1 MNAGNGLLVLMGS
14 GETSPTM
21 VTLHRDLVAHLG
33 GDADAAVILETPYG
47 FQVNRDDISS
57 RAREY
62 FRRSVG
68 LATVVAPDTQAGAPS
83 IGAPGDGDAD
93 KVRDLVRR
101 ADWVFSGPGSPS
113 YALNRWHTLRLGEI
127 LRERV
132 ARGYGVTVMA
142 SAAACTVGFAALP
155 VYEVYKAGHP
165 PAWLTGLDLLGALG
179 LPVAVIPHYDNAE
192 GGTHDTR
199 FCYLGEPRLSALEQ
213 ELPDESAILG
223 IDEHTA
229 VIVDLSTSLVRVW
242 GRGFMTIRRQGASTL
257 VPGGTTLPLEQLR
270 DLVAGTE
277 PAVVPLP
284 RRPADADADADGGV
298 GAAHRAATAGAG
310 GAATL
315 QEAVAAAELRFDSA
329 QGARDAGTMAEVAV
343 ELESVIAA
351 WSADMEEDQ
360 GGEWAR
366 TVLHGM
372 IRRLAQAAGRGLR
385 EPEHTLGRILVPLL
399 GLRRRLRADGAYD
412 LADEVR
418 EAVAAGGVRLHDT
431 PEGSEWRWE
440 EETDPQQTGSRSQ
453 A

>member
-1 MNAGNGLLVLMGS
+1 
-14 GETSPTM
+14 M
-21 VTLHRDLVAHLG
+21 VTLHRELVAHLG
-33 GDADAAVILETPYG
+33 GDADAVILETPYG
-47 FQVNRDDISS
+47 FQVNRDDIST

-68 LATVVAPDTQAGAPS
+68 LPTAVAPDTHADNPSAGAP
-83 IGAPGDGDAD
+83 GAGDAD

-113 YALNRWHTLRLGEI
+113 YALGRWHALRLGEI

-165 PAWLTGLDLLGALG
+165 PAWLTGLDMLGALG
-179 LPVAVIPHYDNAE
+179 LPVAVIPHYDNTE

-199 FCYLGEPRLSALEQ
+199 FCYLGEPRLHGLEQ
-213 ELPDESAILG
+213 ELPDESAVLG

-229 VIVDLSTSLVRVW
+229 VIVDLDTSLVRVW
-242 GRGFMTIRRQGASTL
+242 GRGVMTVRRRGSSVL
-257 VPGGTTLPLEQLR
+257 VPAGTTLPLEQLR
-270 DLVAGTE
+270 GLVTGTE
-277 PAVVPLP
+277 SAAVPLP
-284 RRPADADADADGGV
+284 RRPADRGA
-298 GAAHRAATAGAG
+298 GAATRATTAGTG

-329 QGARDAGTMAEVAV
+329 QEARDAAVMAETVV

-351 WSADMEEDQ
+351 WSADMEEDM

-372 IRRLAQAAGRGLR
+372 IRRLAQAAGRGLS

-399 GLRRRLRADGAYD
+399 GLRRRLRAGGAYD

-418 EAVAAGGVRLHDT
+418 EAVAAGGVRLRDT
-431 PEGSEWRWE
+431 AEGSEWRWE
-440 EETDPQQTGSRSQ
+440 ETDGQETGSRSEP
-453 A
+453 

>member
-1 MNAGNGLLVLMGS
+1 MNSGNGLLVLMGS

-21 VTLHRDLVAHLG
+21 VTLHRELVAHLSG
-33 GDADAAVILETPYG
+33 NADAVILETPYG
-47 FQVNRDDISS
+47 FQVNRDDISN

-68 LATVVAPDTQAGAPS
+68 LATVIAPDTQAGPPS
-83 IGAPGDGDAD
+83 IGAPGNGDAD
-93 KVRDLVRR
+93 KVRDVVRR

-199 FCYLGEPRLSALEQ
+199 FCYLGEPRLAALEQ
-213 ELPDESAILG
+213 ELPYESAVLG

-229 VIVDLSTSLVRVW
+229 VIVDLRTSLVRVW
-242 GRGFMTIRRQGASTL
+242 GRGVMTIRRRGAGVP

-270 DLVAGTE
+270 DLVTGTA

-284 RRPADADADADGGV
+284 RRPAGADADV
-298 GAAHRAATAGAG
+298 GAAHRAATAGTG

-329 QGARDAGTMAEVAV
+329 QEARDARTMAEVAV

-431 PEGSEWRWE
+431 AEGSEWRWDG
-440 EETDPQQTGSRSQ
+440 ETDDQQTGSRSQ

>member
-1 MNAGNGLLVLMGS
+1 M
-14 GETSPTM
+14 
-21 VTLHRDLVAHLG
+21 HRELVAHLG
-33 GDADAAVILETPYG
+33 GDADAVILETPYG
-47 FQVNRDDISS
+47 FQVNRDDISA

-68 LATVVAPDTQAGAPS
+68 LTTVVAPDTPTGS
-83 IGAPGDGDAD
+83 ISGDGDGAR
-93 KVRDLVRR
+93 VRDMVRR
-101 ADWVFSGPGSPS
+101 AQWVFSGPGSPS
-113 YALNRWHTLRLGEI
+113 YALSRWHTLRLGEI

-132 ARGYGVTVMA
+132 ARGHGVTVMA
-142 SAAACTVGFAALP
+142 SAAACTAGFAALP

-199 FCYLGEPRLSALEQ
+199 FCYLGEPRLAALEQ
-213 ELPDESAILG
+213 ELPEGSAVLG

-229 VIVDLSTSLVRVW
+229 VIVDLGTSLARVW
-242 GRGFMTIRRQGASTL
+242 GRGVMTIRRRGASVL

-270 DLVAGTE
+270 DLVAGTK

-284 RRPADADADADGGV
+284 RRPADTDTDTDTDEGA
-298 GAAHRAATAGAG
+298 GAARHAATAGTG

-329 QGARDAGTMAEVAV
+329 QGARDGGTMAEVAV

-360 GGEWAR
+360 GGDWAR

-372 IRRLAQAAGRGLR
+372 IRRLAQAAGRGLS

-418 EAVAAGGVRLHDT
+418 EALAAGGVRLHDT
-431 PEGSEWRWE
+431 AEGSQWRWE
-440 EETDPQQTGSRSQ
+440 EETDDQQTGSRSQ
-453 A
+453 E

>member
-1 MNAGNGLLVLMGS
+1 MGS

-21 VTLHRDLVAHLG
+21 VTLHRELVAHLTL
-33 GDADAAVILETPYG
+33 DADAVILETPYG
-47 FQVNRDDISS
+47 FQVNRDDIST

-68 LATVVAPDTQAGAPS
+68 LTTVVAPDAHADRPLMGAS
-83 IGAPGDGDAD
+83 GDGGAD

-113 YALNRWHTLRLGEI
+113 YALGRWHTLRLGEI

-132 ARGYGVTVMA
+132 GRGYGVTVMA
-142 SAAACTVGFAALP
+142 SAAACTVGLAALP

-165 PAWLTGLDLLGALG
+165 PVWLTGLDLLGALG

-199 FCYLGEPRLSALEQ
+199 FCYLGEHRLAVLEH
-213 ELPDESAILG
+213 ELPDESAVLG
-223 IDEHTA
+223 IDEHSA
-229 VIVDLSTSLVRVW
+229 VIIDLDTSLVRVW
-242 GRGFMTIRRQGASTL
+242 GRGAMTIRRRGASVL
-257 VPGGTTLPLEQLR
+257 VPGGTTLPLDRLR
-270 DLVAGTE
+270 GLVKGT
-277 PAVVPLP
+277 ASGAVPLP
-284 RRPADADADADGGV
+284 RRPADGGV
-298 GAAHRAATAGAG
+298 GAASRATEVGTE

-315 QEAVAAAELRFDSA
+315 QEAVAAAELRFESA
-329 QGARDAGTMAEVAV
+329 QQACDAATMAETVV

-372 IRRLAQAAGRGLR
+372 IRRLARAAGRGLS

-399 GLRRRLRADGAYD
+399 SLRRRLRADGAYG

-418 EAVAAGGVRLHDT
+418 EALAAGGVRLRDT
-431 PEGSEWRWE
+431 AEGSEWCWE
-440 EETDPQQTGSRSQ
+440 EETDDQRTGSRPET
-453 A
+453 

>member
-1 MNAGNGLLVLMGS
+1 MSVNAGHGLLVLMGS

-21 VTLHRDLVAHLG
+21 VTLHREVTAHLDR
-33 GDADAAVILETPYG
+33 DADAVILETPYG
-47 FQVNRDDISS
+47 FQVNRDDISA

-68 LATVVAPDTQAGAPS
+68 LATIVAPDAHD
-83 IGAPGDGDAD
+83 DGLSGNSDAD
-93 KVRDLVRR
+93 KVRDQVRR
-101 ADWVFSGPGSPS
+101 ANWVFSGPGSPS
-113 YALNRWHTLRLGEI
+113 YALGRWHALHLGRI

-132 ARGYGVTVMA
+132 SRGYGVTVMA

-165 PAWLTGLDLLGALG
+165 PEWLTGLDLMGALG
-179 LPVAVIPHYDNAE
+179 LPVAVIPHYDNTE

-199 FCYLGEPRLSALEQ
+199 FCYLGEPRLAALEH
-213 ELPDESAILG
+213 ELPDESAVLG

-229 VIVDLSTSLVRVW
+229 VIVDLDTSLVRVW
-242 GRGFMTIRRQGASTL
+242 GRGVMTIRRREVSIP

-270 DLVAGTE
+270 DLVRGTRSA
-277 PAVVPLP
+277 AVPSP
-284 RRPADADADADGGV
+284 RRLADDAADAT
-298 GAAHRAATAGAG
+298 HRATGD
-310 GAATL
+310 AATL
-315 QEAVAAAELRFDSA
+315 QEAVASAELHFNAA
-329 QGARDAGTMAEVAV
+329 QEARDAVAMADVAV
-343 ELESVIAA
+343 GLESVIAA

-372 IRRLAQAAGRGLR
+372 IRRLARAAGRGLS

-399 GLRRRLRADGAYD
+399 DLRMRLRAEGAYD
-412 LADEVR
+412 LADAVR
-418 EAVAAGGVRLHDT
+418 EAVAAGGVRLRDAA
-431 PEGSEWRWE
+431 EGSQWRWE
-440 EETDPQQTGSRSQ
+440 EEADDQQTGFRPE

>member
-1 MNAGNGLLVLMGS
+1 MDARGGVLALMGS

-21 VTLHRDLVAHLG
+21 VTLHRELVAPLG
-33 GDADAAVILETPYG
+33 GDADAVILETPYG
-47 FQVNRDDISS
+47 FQVNRDDISN

-62 FRRSVG
+62 FRRSVS
-68 LATVVAPDTQAGAPS
+68 LATVVAPDTGTDAPS
-83 IGAPGDGDAD
+83 RGTPGDGGAD

-113 YALNRWHTLRLGEI
+113 YALNRWNTLRLGEI

-132 ARGYGVTVMA
+132 SRGHGVTVMA
-142 SAAACTVGFAALP
+142 SAAACTAGFATLP

-165 PAWLTGLDLLGALG
+165 PAWLTGLDLLGVLG

-199 FCYLGEPRLSALEQ
+199 FCYLGEPRLTVLEH
-213 ELPDESAILG
+213 ELPDESAVLG

-229 VIVDLSTSLVRVW
+229 VIIDLGTSLVRVW
-242 GRGFMTIRRQGASTL
+242 GRGVMTIRRRGASVL
-257 VPGGTTLPLEQLR
+257 VPGGTTLPVEQLR
-270 DLVAGTE
+270 DLVAGTQ
-277 PAVVPLP
+277 PAVVPSP
-284 RRPADADADADGGV
+284 RRPAETDEGA
-298 GAAHRAATAGAG
+298 GAARHAATAGTG

-329 QGARDAGTMAEVAV
+329 QEARDARTMAEAAV

-372 IRRLAQAAGRGLR
+372 IRRLAQAAGRGLS

-412 LADEVR
+412 LADELR
-418 EAVAAGGVRLHDT
+418 EALAAGGVRLTDT
-431 PEGSEWRWE
+431 AESSQWRWE
-440 EETDPQQTGSRSQ
+440 EETDDQQTGTRSQ

>member
-1 MNAGNGLLVLMGS
+1 
-14 GETSPTM
+14 M
-21 VTLHRDLVAHLG
+21 VTLHRELVAHLG
-33 GDADAAVILETPYG
+33 GDADAVILETPYG
-47 FQVNRDDISS
+47 FQVNRDDISN

-62 FRRSVG
+62 FRRSVS
-68 LATVVAPDTQAGAPS
+68 LATVVAPDTGADAPPS
-83 IGAPGDGDAD
+83 GTPGAADAD

-132 ARGYGVTVMA
+132 AHGHGVTVMA

-165 PAWLTGLDLLGALG
+165 PAWLTGLDLLGVLG

-199 FCYLGEPRLSALEQ
+199 FCYLGEPRLTVLEH
-213 ELPDESAILG
+213 ELPDESAVLG

-229 VIVDLSTSLVRVW
+229 VIIELGTSLVRVW
-242 GRGFMTIRRQGASTL
+242 GRGVMTIRRRGASVL

-270 DLVAGTE
+270 DLVAGTQ

-284 RRPADADADADGGV
+284 RRPAETDTDTDEGA
-298 GAAHRAATAGAG
+298 GAARHAATAGTG

-329 QGARDAGTMAEVAV
+329 QEARDARTMAEAAV

-372 IRRLAQAAGRGLR
+372 IRRLAQAAGRGLS

-418 EAVAAGGVRLHDT
+418 EALAAGGVRLTDT
-431 PEGSEWRWE
+431 LESSEWRWE
-440 EETDPQQTGSRSQ
+440 GETDDQQTGTRPQ

>member
-1 MNAGNGLLVLMGS
+1 MDVNAGRGVLALMGS

-21 VTLHRDLVAHLG
+21 VTLHRELVAHLDS
-33 GDADAAVILETPYG
+33 DADAVILETPYG
-47 FQVNRDDISS
+47 FQVNRDDIST

-68 LATVVAPDTQAGAPS
+68 FTTVVAPDAHTDGPPGGAS
-83 IGAPGDGDAD
+83 GDGDAD
-93 KVRDLVRR
+93 KVRDRVRR

-113 YALNRWHTLRLGEI
+113 YALGRWQTQRLGEI

-132 ARGYGVTVMA
+132 GRGYGVTVMA

-155 VYEVYKAGHP
+155 VYEVYKAGHT

-199 FCYLGEPRLSALEQ
+199 FCYLGEPRLAALEH
-213 ELPDESAILG
+213 ELPDVSAVLG

-229 VIVDLSTSLVRVW
+229 VILDLGTSAVRVW
-242 GRGFMTIRRQGASTL
+242 GRGVMTIRRRGVSVP
-257 VPGGTTLPLEQLR
+257 VPGGTTLSLEQLR
-270 DLVAGTE
+270 GLVAGRGSGG
-277 PAVVPLP
+277 VPLP
-284 RRPADADADADGGV
+284 RRPADDGV
-298 GAAHRAATAGAG
+298 GAATLATTAATGS
-310 GAATL
+310 AATL
-315 QEAVAAAELRFDSA
+315 QEAVAAAELRFDTA
-329 QGARDAGTMAEVAV
+329 QEARDAATMAEVTV

-372 IRRLAQAAGRGLR
+372 IRRLARAAGRGLS

-418 EAVAAGGVRLHDT
+418 EAVAAGGVRLRDT
-431 PEGSEWRWE
+431 AEGSEWRWE
-440 EETDPQQTGSRSQ
+440 GTAEDVEAGSRPQ

>member
-1 MNAGNGLLVLMGS
+1 MIAGIRLLVLMGS

-21 VTLHRDLVAHLG
+21 VTLHRELVGHWG
-33 GDADAAVILETPYG
+33 SDADAVILDTPYG
-47 FQVNRDDISS
+47 FQVNRDDISA

-68 LATVVAPDTQAGAPS
+68 LTTVVAPDAHGEVPPIDVPAS
-83 IGAPGDGDAD
+83 RDAD
-93 KVRDLVRR
+93 RVRDLVRR

-113 YALNRWHTLRLGEI
+113 YALGRWRSLRLGEI

-132 ARGYGVTVMA
+132 KRGHGVTVMA

-165 PAWLTGLDLLGALG
+165 PVWLTGLDLLGELG
-179 LPVAVIPHYDNAE
+179 LRVAVIPHYDNAE

-199 FCYLGEPRLSALEQ
+199 FCYLGEARLAALER
-213 ELPDESAILG
+213 ELPEESAVLG

-229 VIVDLSTSLVRVW
+229 VIIDLDTSLVRIW
-242 GRGFMTIRRQGASTL
+242 GRGVMTVRRRETDVL

-270 DLVAGTE
+270 NLVTGA
-277 PAVVPLP
+277 AASASVPLP
-284 RRPADADADADGGV
+284 SR
-298 GAAHRAATAGAG
+298 AAHGSHDDTPRPDAVETV

-315 QEAVAAAELRFDSA
+315 QEAVAAAESRFDSA
-329 QGARDAGTMAEVAV
+329 QQARDAADMAETVV

-351 WSADMEEDQ
+351 WGADMEEDQ

-372 IRRLAQAAGRGLR
+372 IRRLAQAAGRGLS
-385 EPEHTLGRILVPLL
+385 EPEHTLGRILAPLL
-399 GLRRRLRADGAYD
+399 DLRGRLRAEGAFD
-412 LADEVR
+412 VADEVR
-418 EAVAAGGVRLHDT
+418 NAVAAGGVRLHDT
-431 PEGSEWRWE
+431 ATVSSWQWE
-440 EETDPQQTGSRSQ
+440 EETGERQTS
-453 A
+453 

>member
-1 MNAGNGLLVLMGS
+1 
-14 GETSPTM
+14 M
-21 VTLHRDLVAHLG
+21 VTLHRELVAHLG
-33 GDADAAVILETPYG
+33 GDADAVILETPYG
-47 FQVNRDDISS
+47 FQVNRDDISN
-57 RAREY
+57 RARDY
-62 FRRSVG
+62 FRRSVS
-68 LATVVAPDTQAGAPS
+68 LATVVAPDSGADGPS
-83 IGAPGDGDAD
+83 SGAPGVGDAD

-113 YALNRWHTLRLGEI
+113 YALKRWQTLRLGEI

-132 ARGYGVTVMA
+132 ARGHGVTVMA

-165 PAWLTGLDLLGALG
+165 PAWLTGLDLLGVLG

-192 GGTHDTR
+192 GGTYDTR
-199 FCYLGEPRLSALEQ
+199 FCYMGEPRLVALEQ
-213 ELPDESAILG
+213 ELPEGSAVLG

-229 VIVDLSTSLVRVW
+229 VIVDLGTSLVRVW
-242 GRGFMTIRRQGASTL
+242 GRGVMTIRRRGASVL
-257 VPGGTTLPLEQLR
+257 VPDGTTLPLEQLR
-270 DLVAGTE
+270 DLVAGAE

-284 RRPADADADADGGV
+284 RRPAETDTDDG
-298 GAAHRAATAGAG
+298 AGAG

-329 QGARDAGTMAEVAV
+329 QGARDGGTMAEVAV

-372 IRRLAQAAGRGLR
+372 IRRLAQAAGRGLS

-418 EAVAAGGVRLHDT
+418 EALAAGGVRLNDAA
-431 PEGSEWRWE
+431 ESSEWRWE
-440 EETDPQQTGSRSQ
+440 GETGDQQTGTRPQ

>member
-1 MNAGNGLLVLMGS
+1 MNAGHGLLVLMGS

-21 VTLHRDLVAHLG
+21 VTLHRELVAHVG
-33 GDADAAVILETPYG
+33 GDADAVILETPYG
-47 FQVNRDDISS
+47 FQVNRDDIST

-68 LATVVAPDTQAGAPS
+68 LTTVVAPDTHTDGRS
-83 IGAPGDGDAD
+83 GDAPGDGDAD
-93 KVRDLVRR
+93 RLRDLVRR

-113 YALNRWHTLRLGEI
+113 YALNRWRTLRLGEI

-155 VYEVYKAGHP
+155 VYEVYKAGHT

-199 FCYLGEPRLSALEQ
+199 FCYLGEPRLHGLEH
-213 ELPDESAILG
+213 ELPDESAVLG

-229 VIVDLSTSLVRVW
+229 VILDLGTSSVRVW
-242 GRGFMTIRRQGASTL
+242 GRGVMTVRRRGSSTL
-257 VPGGTTLPLEQLR
+257 VPGGTTLPLERLR
-270 DLVAGTE
+270 RLVTGAE
-277 PAVVPLP
+277 PAAVPLP
-284 RRPADADADADGGV
+284 HRLADDAADTAPDA
-298 GAAHRAATAGAG
+298 AATGSG
-310 GAATL
+310 DAATL

-329 QGARDAGTMAEVAV
+329 QEARDAATMAGAVV

-372 IRRLAQAAGRGLR
+372 IRRLAQAAGRGLS

-399 GLRRRLRADGAYD
+399 GLRTRLRSDGAYD

-418 EAVAAGGVRLHDT
+418 EALAAGGVQLYDT
-431 PEGSEWRWE
+431 AEGSAWRWE
-440 EETDPQQTGSRSQ
+440 GKSGDQQTDSRSE

>member
-1 MNAGNGLLVLMGS
+1 MNSGNGLLVLMGS

-21 VTLHRDLVAHLG
+21 VTLHRELAAHLS
-33 GDADAAVILETPYG
+33 GDADAVILETPYG
-47 FQVNRDDISS
+47 FQVNRDDISN

-68 LATVVAPDTQAGAPS
+68 LATVIAPDTQAGSPS
-83 IGAPGDGDAD
+83 IGAPGNGDAD

-165 PAWLTGLDLLGALG
+165 PAWLTGLDLLGPLG

-199 FCYLGEPRLSALEQ
+199 FCYLGEPRLAALEH
-213 ELPDESAILG
+213 ELPDESAVLG

-242 GRGFMTIRRQGASTL
+242 GRGVMTIRRRGAGVP
-257 VPGGTTLPLEQLR
+257 VPGGTTLHLKQLR
-270 DLVAGTE
+270 ELVTGTE

-284 RRPADADADADGGV
+284 RRPADADA
-298 GAAHRAATAGAG
+298 AHRAATAGTG

-329 QGARDAGTMAEVAV
+329 EEARDAGAMAEVAV

-431 PEGSEWRWE
+431 AEGSEWRWE
-440 EETDPQQTGSRSQ
+440 EEADDQQTGSRSQ

>member
-1 MNAGNGLLVLMGS
+1 MGVNAGNGLLVLMGS

-21 VTLHRDLVAHLG
+21 VTLHRELIAHLG
-33 GDADAAVILETPYG
+33 GDADAVILETPYG
-47 FQVNRDDISS
+47 FQVNRDDISN

-68 LATVVAPDTQAGAPS
+68 LATVIAPDTQAGAPS
-83 IGAPGDGDAD
+83 IDAPGSGDVD

-165 PAWLTGLDLLGALG
+165 PVWLTGLDLLGTLG

-199 FCYLGEPRLSALEQ
+199 FCYLGEPRLAALEQ
-213 ELPDESAILG
+213 ELPYESAVLG

-242 GRGFMTIRRQGASTL
+242 GRGVMTIRRRGASVP
-257 VPGGTTLPLEQLR
+257 VPGGTTLPLKQLR
-270 DLVAGTE
+270 DLVTGTE

-284 RRPADADADADGGV
+284 RRPADA
-298 GAAHRAATAGAG
+298 GAAHRAATAGTG

-372 IRRLAQAAGRGLR
+372 IRRLAHAAGRGLR
-385 EPEHTLGRILVPLL
+385 EPEHTLGQILVPLL

-431 PEGSEWRWE
+431 AEGSEWRWD
-440 EETDPQQTGSRSQ
+440 EETDGQQTGSRSP

>member
-1 MNAGNGLLVLMGS
+1 MGVNSGNGLLVLMGS

-21 VTLHRDLVAHLG
+21 VTLHRELVAHLSG
-33 GDADAAVILETPYG
+33 NADAVILETPYG
-47 FQVNRDDISS
+47 FQVNRNDISN

-68 LATVVAPDTQAGAPS
+68 LATVIAPDTQADAPS
-83 IGAPGDGDAD
+83 IGAPGHGEAD

-155 VYEVYKAGHP
+155 VYEVYKAGHT
-165 PAWLTGLDLLGALG
+165 PAWLTGLDLLGTLG

-199 FCYLGEPRLSALEQ
+199 FCYLGEPRLAALEH
-213 ELPDESAILG
+213 ELPDESAVLG

-242 GRGFMTIRRQGASTL
+242 GRGVMTIRRRGGSVP
-257 VPGGTTLPLEQLR
+257 VPGGTALPLKQLR
-270 DLVAGTE
+270 DLVTGTE

-284 RRPADADADADGGV
+284 RRHADADADA
-298 GAAHRAATAGAG
+298 AYRAATAGTG

-329 QGARDAGTMAEVAV
+329 QEARDAGTMAEVAV

-372 IRRLAQAAGRGLR
+372 IRRLAQAAGRGLS

-431 PEGSEWRWE
+431 AEGSEWRWE
-440 EETDPQQTGSRSQ
+440 EEADDQQIGSRSQ

>member
-1 MNAGNGLLVLMGS
+1 MGVNAGDGLLVLMGS

-21 VTLHRDLVAHLG
+21 VTLHRELVAHLG
-33 GDADAAVILETPYG
+33 GDADAVILETPYG
-47 FQVNRDDISS
+47 FQVNRDDISA

-68 LATVVAPDTQAGAPS
+68 LATVVAPDLQADGPS
-83 IGAPGDGDAD
+83 IGAPGKGDAD

-101 ADWVFSGPGSPS
+101 AEWVFSGPGSPS
-113 YALNRWHTLRLGEI
+113 YALDRWHALRLGEI

-142 SAAACTVGFAALP
+142 SAAACTVGSAALP

-165 PAWLTGLDLLGALG
+165 PAWLTGLDMLGALG

-199 FCYLGEPRLSALEQ
+199 FCYLGEPRLAALEY
-213 ELPDESAILG
+213 ELPDESAVLG

-229 VIVDLSTSLVRVW
+229 VILDLGTSSVRVW
-242 GRGFMTIRRQGASTL
+242 GRGVMTIRRRGSSIP
-257 VPGGTTLPLEQLR
+257 VPGGTTLPLERLR
-270 DLVAGTE
+270 GLVTGAE
-277 PAVVPLP
+277 SAAVPLP
-284 RRPADADADADGGV
+284 RRPADDAADTASDA
-298 GAAHRAATAGAG
+298 AAAGSG

-315 QEAVAAAELRFDSA
+315 QEAVAAAELAFDSA
-329 QGARDAGTMAEVAV
+329 QEARDAATMAETVV

-372 IRRLAQAAGRGLR
+372 IRRLARAAGRGLS

-399 GLRRRLRADGAYD
+399 GLRTRLRADGAYD

-418 EAVAAGGVRLHDT
+418 EALAAGGVELHDT
-431 PEGSEWRWE
+431 AAGSAWQWEGKS
-440 EETDPQQTGSRSQ
+440 DDQQTGSRSEP
-453 A
+453 

>member
-21 VTLHRDLVAHLG
+21 VTLHRELVAPLG
-33 GDADAAVILETPYG
+33 GDAHAVILETPYG
-47 FQVNRDDISS
+47 FQVNRDDISN

-68 LATVVAPDTQAGAPS
+68 LATVVAPDTRADGPS
-83 IGAPGDGDAD
+83 IGAPGNGDAD

-165 PAWLTGLDLLGALG
+165 PAWLTGLDLLGTLG
-179 LPVAVIPHYDNAE
+179 LPVAVIPHYDNTE

-199 FCYLGEPRLSALEQ
+199 FCYLGEPRLAALEN
-213 ELPDESAILG
+213 ELPDESAVLG

-242 GRGFMTIRRQGASTL
+242 GRGVMTIRRRGANAL
-257 VPGGTTLPLEQLR
+257 VPGGTTLPLKRLR
-270 DLVAGTE
+270 GLVTGAEFG
-277 PAVVPLP
+277 AVPLS
-284 RRPADADADADGGV
+284 RPADGGV
-298 GAAHRAATAGAG
+298 GPAIRAAAGPD

-315 QEAVAAAELRFDSA
+315 QEAVEAAELRFDSA
-329 QGARDAGTMAEVAV
+329 QEARDAATMAETVV

-372 IRRLAQAAGRGLR
+372 IRRLARAAGRGLS
-385 EPEHTLGRILVPLL
+385 EPERTLGRILVPLL
-399 GLRRRLRADGAYD
+399 GLRGKLRAEGAYD
-412 LADEVR
+412 VADAVR
-418 EAVAAGGVRLHDT
+418 KAVAAGGVRLSDT
-431 PEGSEWRWE
+431 PDGSEWRWE
-440 EETDPQQTGSRSQ
+440 ERADVREDGSVPQ

>member
-1 MNAGNGLLVLMGS
+1 MNAGRGILALMGS

-21 VTLHRDLVAHLG
+21 VTLHRELVAHLG
-33 GDADAAVILETPYG
+33 GDADAVILETPYG
-47 FQVNRDDISS
+47 FQVNRDDIST

-68 LATVVAPDTQAGAPS
+68 FTTVVAPDAHTDAPS
-83 IGAPGDGDAD
+83 GGAAGDGDAD
-93 KVRDLVRR
+93 KVRDRVRR
-101 ADWVFSGPGSPS
+101 AEWVFSGPGSPS
-113 YALNRWHTLRLGEI
+113 YALGRWHTLRLGEI

-132 ARGYGVTVMA
+132 GRGYGVTVMA

-165 PAWLTGLDLLGALG
+165 PAWLDGLDLLGVLG

-199 FCYLGEPRLSALEQ
+199 FCYLGEPRLAALEH
-213 ELPDESAILG
+213 ELPDEGAVLG

-229 VIVDLSTSLVRVW
+229 VIVDLDTSVVRVW
-242 GRGFMTIRRQGASTL
+242 GRGVMTIRRRGVSVP

-270 DLVAGTE
+270 DLVGGRE
-277 PAVVPLP
+277 SGAVPVP
-284 RRPADADADADGGV
+284 RRPADSDV
-298 GAAHRAATAGAG
+298 GAAPRTTTPATGGA
-310 GAATL
+310 AATL
-315 QEAVAAAELRFDSA
+315 QEAVAAAELRFDAA
-329 QGARDAGTMAEVAV
+329 QEARDAATMAEVVV

-372 IRRLAQAAGRGLR
+372 IRRLARAAGRGLT
-385 EPEHTLGRILVPLL
+385 EPEHTLGRILTPLL

-418 EAVAAGGVRLHDT
+418 EAVAAGGVLLRDT

-440 EETDPQQTGSRSQ
+440 EGADDRAAGTTTGCRPEE
-453 A
+453 